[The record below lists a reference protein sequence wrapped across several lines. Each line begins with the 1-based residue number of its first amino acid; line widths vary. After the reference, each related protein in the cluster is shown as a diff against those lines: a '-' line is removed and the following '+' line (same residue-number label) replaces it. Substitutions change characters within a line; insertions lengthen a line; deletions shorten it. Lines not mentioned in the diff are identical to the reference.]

1 MTFKDLVEIV
11 DRIEKSVIAAE
22 FKEDYTY
29 EQIKS
34 GSGPIILHGTSF
46 KNLKTNISIRI

>member
-29 EQIKS
+29 EIVEELS
-34 GSGPIILHGTSF
+34 SL
-46 KNLKTNISIRI
+46 RIYLTHHNVFIDDDNEGE